1 MTDYNNKN
9 MMIENHLGRF
19 SLKQIKETAYKTS
32 AFDKIEKW
40 TRELVS
46 CFPEFQSEIKTY
58 MPLLLQSQDKYV
70 LESLLY
76 ADSNLSF
83 CENKDHDGFGM
94 KYKYNMNCIQISRSF
109 LKEMFG
115 QESKLYGAALFLS
128 KTIHELT
135 HAAQDMRGVAPLRV
149 SKMNL
154 ANAVTA
160 ELMTEVDASIVE
172 MHLQYEL
179 TARQLQQAPEWIK
192 DTDLGFYADL
202 MRQCE
207 TYREQKL
214 TPAQQHRLADMT
226 LMRLFLDY
234 KESVRQNN
242 EWQEIYFRQMVQHLL
257 CRPVH
262 SLTIDDTPGESERY
276 LMTYYQKRYPLLQ
289 SVQKKL
295 MTVLP
300 IRPIEQAV
308 LIGNSFPKS
317 TPAVYG
323 DVHQAKMTLLTHRQ
337 QVSAYH
343 IYLLVR
349 QQNQR

>member
-1 MTDYNNKN
+1 MTDRNKKN
-9 MMIENHLGRF
+9 TIIENHLGRF
-19 SLKQIKETAYKTS
+19 SLKQLKERIYQTS

-40 TRELVS
+40 TNELTL

-76 ADSNLSF
+76 ADVNLFFS
-83 CENKDHDGFGM
+83 ENKDHDGYGM

-109 LKEMFG
+109 LKEIFG
-115 QESKLYGAALFLS
+115 QESKLYGAALFLG

-154 ANAVTA
+154 ANVVTM
-160 ELMTEVDASIVE
+160 ELMTEVDATIVE
-172 MHLQYEL
+172 MRLQYEL
-179 TARQLQQAPEWIK
+179 TANQLHHAPEQIK
-192 DTDLGFYADL
+192 NTDLGFYADL
-202 MRQCE
+202 MQQCE
-207 TYREQKL
+207 TYQDLKL
-214 TPAQQHRLADMT
+214 MPTQQHSLADMT
-226 LMRLFLDY
+226 LMHLCLDY
-234 KESVRQNN
+234 KENAQQNN
-242 EWQEIYFRQMVQHLL
+242 DWQETYFRQMVQHVL

-276 LMTYYQKRYPLLQ
+276 LITYYQKRYPLLPEI
-289 SVQKKL
+289 QKKL

-300 IRPIEQAV
+300 IYPIEQAV

-317 TPAVYG
+317 TLAIYR
-323 DVHQAKMTLLTHRQ
+323 DVHQAKIKLLSHRQ
-337 QVSAYH
+337 NVNAH
-343 IYLLVR
+343 NIYKLIKK
-349 QQNQR
+349 QNQR